1 MAKNK
6 NLIYIGIG
14 AVVGASVLFVVLR
27 AVLVKYRVIRVA
39 KREWQGWGEP
49 LIDINGKK
57 VRGASRLEKKGGFAQ
72 RVAKYWREGTGIN
85 NRDGTDGVAWSSAFI
100 SYIMKKGGAKDKFVY
115 DEAHSKYIR
124 DSIKNRKQGKFN
136 APFVGYKISE
146 VAPKVG
152 DLVCYHRHSGGIE
165 GYYDRTSGYKS
176 HCDLVVKKDKNQ
188 LEVIGG
194 NVGDAVTKRIVRINS
209 EGKVTDKN
217 KKWFAVIKTN
227 I

>member
-6 NLIYIGIG
+6 NLLYLGVG
-14 AVVGASVLFVVLR
+14 AVVGATALFFILR

-39 KREWQGWGEP
+39 KNEWEGWGEP
-49 LIDINGKK
+49 LIDKQGKK
-57 VRGASRLEKKGGFAQ
+57 VRGASNLEQKGGFSQ
-72 RVAKYWREGTGIN
+72 RVGKYWREGTGI

-115 DEAHSKYIR
+115 NQAHSKYIR
-124 DSIKNRKQGKFN
+124 DSISNRKNGNFT
-136 APFVGYKISE
+136 APFVGYRINE

-152 DLVCYHRHSGGIE
+152 DLVCYHRENSNSDF
-165 GYYDRTSGYKS
+165 YDRKTDYKS

-194 NVGDAVTKRIVRINS
+194 NVSDAVTKRIVSIDS
-209 EGKVTDKN
+209 KGKVADNN